1 MMSIPI
7 MQAAASRTRR
17 ATPKRTELSKSNARA
32 NTDAEVRGAATQCG
46 AASGALMIFVCG
58 LVAAD
63 IVLASLLGSSRR
75 RLHLTRARHTRSRA
89 LNRQELCQQRAR
101 GGCAT
106 RQRPDA

>member
-1 MMSIPI
+1 MMSIPT
-7 MQAAASRTRR
+7 MQAAASRTSRT
-17 ATPKRTELSKSNARA
+17 TPKRTELSKSNARA
-32 NTDAEVRGAATQCG
+32 NTDAEVRG

-63 IVLASLLGSSRR
+63 IVLASLLGSSLRW
-75 RLHLTRARHTRSRA
+75 LHLTRARHTSSRA